1 MTASERNYCSDYSV
15 ESFGRIAC
23 CCIVELGV
31 DAGASLHP
39 SNFYGLEVV
48 PLILSHLTGGG
59 VRFEIE
65 NLTLLGS
72 V

>member
-1 MTASERNYCSDYSV
+1 MAFERNYCSDQSV

-23 CCIVELGV
+23 CCVVELGV

-39 SNFYGLEVV
+39 PNFAFNGLEVV
-48 PLILSHLTGGG
+48 HLILPHLTGSW

-65 NLTLLGS
+65 NLS